1 MVFNFVKRIVSY
13 LVVILVLPFSNAVFA
28 HMDEAKIT
36 SLKHIEDIAAARFG
50 DDAASNV
57 VLWHKMLRNSSNLS
71 DQEKINNINKFFNLR
86 VYYDE
91 DKRIWK
97 KADYWATPLET
108 LARAR
113 GDCEDFTIAKYVSLK
128 LLNIPEEKLKLTY
141 VKLSTSDGDKTD
153 SQPHMVL
160 AYYPDE
166 TADPLILDNLN
177 GRILPASER
186 PELKTIFSF
195 NDSAL
200 WVAGQPSEFKPQ
212 HRLNR
217 WRDVLNRMHSEGL

>member
-1 MVFNFVKRIVSY
+1 MVLKFVRRISIY
-13 LVVILVLPFSNAVFA
+13 LGILCVLSFSSVAFA
-28 HMDEAKIT
+28 DMDKEQTRA
-36 SLKHIEDIAAARFG
+36 LNNIEEVATARFG
-50 DDAASNV
+50 ENAANNV
-57 VLWHKMLRNSSNLS
+57 VLWHQMLRNSSNLNEE
-71 DQEKINNINKFFNLR
+71 EKLRQINKFFNLH

-91 DKRIWK
+91 DKRIWQ

-141 VKLSTSDGDKTD
+141 VKLVTQDGDTSN

-166 TADPLILDNLN
+166 QNEPLILDNLN
-177 GRILPASER
+177 GQILPASER
-186 PELKTIFSF
+186 PELKAVFSF

-200 WVAGQPSEFKPQ
+200 WVAGQPSDIKPQ
-212 HRLNR
+212 HRLSR
-217 WRDVLNRMHSEGL
+217 WRDVLNRMHNEGL